1 MVKIPSI
8 AILIP
13 CYNEESTIFK
23 VVSDFK
29 KVLPQAKIYVY
40 DNFSTDD
47 TARKAKEAGASV
59 IFVRKRG
66 KGNVVRKMFS
76 NIDADLYL
84 MTDGDGTY
92 NPNDAIEM
100 LNAINQE
107 QADMVVAVRK
117 ENSEKAFPLG
127 HKFGNFLFNK
137 MLSLLFGSEFQDV
150 FSGYRAFS
158 KRFVKTFPITSDGF
172 DIEAELSIHAL
183 TLSLQCVEIESAY
196 CERPPN
202 SVSKL
207 NTITDGVKILFS
219 VVRLLQ
225 ENRPLLF
232 FGSLSILLCGISM
245 IIFDP
250 ILRLY
255 LETGLVPRVPT
266 LLVSVTIMI
275 ASLLSFVSGLILS
288 SLNKTRIEIKKLHYL
303 SMRFKQD
310 REILIKNISR
320 A

>member
-1 MVKIPSI
+1 
-8 AILIP
+8 
-13 CYNEESTIFK
+13 
-23 VVSDFK
+23 
-29 KVLPQAKIYVY
+29 
-40 DNFSTDD
+40 
-47 TARKAKEAGASV
+47 
-59 IFVRKRG
+59 VRKRG